1 MFRLDIG
8 SLINMIKDTLTIIN
22 KLGLHAR
29 AAAKLVNTTALFD
42 SDIIFS
48 KDGKQANGKSILS
61 VMMLAAKQGSELQ
74 VEITGLDEMTAHQAI
89 IQLLER
95 KFDEAE

>member
-1 MFRLDIG
+1 
-8 SLINMIKDTLTIIN
+8 MIQDTLTIIN

-29 AAAKLVNTTALFD
+29 AAAKLVNTAGLFN

-61 VMMLAAKQGSELQ
+61 VMMLAAKQGSALQ
-74 VEITGLDEMTAHQAI
+74 VVINGTDENAAHEAI
-89 IQLLER
+89 KQLFER
-95 KFDEAE
+95 RFDEAE

>member
-1 MFRLDIG
+1 M
-8 SLINMIKDTLTIIN
+8 INDTLAIIN

-29 AAAKLVNTTALFD
+29 AAAKLVNTAGLFN

-61 VMMLAAKQGSELQ
+61 VMMLAAKQGSELY
-74 VEITGLDEMTAHQAI
+74 VSINGSDESAAYTAI
-89 IQLLER
+89 KQLLER
-95 KFDEAE
+95 RFDEAE